1 MELSEL
7 SNAVRDKPVGVYTKT
22 VVQSSVIRW
31 ILHARI
37 RHRRL
42 NDVVFVGEDFI
53 HVKQVGEEGHLVD
66 IATKAD
72 FDARIRAATTFHHT
86 DDAAD
91 EDFLVKLEKDAAS
104 FKIDAGPPQCIVLTL
119 DSNDLVFVF
128 LRRHDDGIFRF
139 VQQTCPMP
147 SFDRILFQPG
157 EHVAV
162 DPFSRGIAVAANEK
176 EIILYAAKPKDQI
189 QYEIK
194 QKDKDWC
201 PVSAQKSVQV
211 DGVIQHMDFL
221 IPPADNTDHII
232 LLLIVLDQHRTKAIR
247 IDWHYST
254 GPRHAQVHP
263 GQALESAQK
272 ISNLLIPLQE
282 AAFLLVT
289 GNEITLWKNI
299 LSGSATEFGLPQP
312 TASPKYP
319 GISACAPVWASWAKP
334 RRSQAAR
341 SNNDF
346 IYLVRED
353 GLVLL
358 ITIPKTAPTA
368 PEQSI
373 AGDLDCH
380 VGTAFASLGDEG
392 DPDILCVAGSASS
405 GKVVSIGNWPSARR
419 IEEMSRLDTMN
430 MEVIEVLPNW
440 ASATDMI
447 CTDVLHSSRS
457 RNRDQ
462 ESILVTSGEQPFGTI
477 TEIRRGVEARLSVF
491 LELEGLRTVTHVWV
505 LPDLSLGATII
516 VLSSP
521 DSTRLL
527 AADADFE
534 SLEEIGDGS
543 AFDSYSSTLAAGLTS
558 SGHLVQITE
567 RTICASTALQAN
579 FEDTS
584 KHNLPEDQ
592 SIVASWLIPSDSVV
606 VNAERHDGGHAIACY
621 HITSTDTDRTI
632 QPGPRLRIPCEPLY
646 ITAVC
651 YQGSVLTLTATN
663 DGKIALV
670 YFREGSAPLC
680 YAKDLSGASD
690 DTAICDNV
698 CILEANDQLLA
709 ICGLRDGRVIGVEI
723 DLDAEEPL
731 SQEHSIS
738 LGHSTVK
745 LVHLAGYKRSSIAMT
760 ASSTYLL
767 SWSGGS
773 ASSLACEN
781 LWVTDKARPELS
793 QGTIAACAQMPSA
806 NHLSSDTLAD
816 ALMMICEDEL
826 LVADLEHKPST
837 VPRQIAVS
845 STPNRVV
852 YAEALRQIVCCGL
865 VAEARKFPSRSQS
878 APEEKR
884 QIWPRLE
891 FIPAKGCKPTYT
903 HDMQPGERV
912 NAILP
917 WSLRA
922 STDKTYSHI
931 LIGGSYVRTNGRRR
945 GKVTF
950 LQPLVRKPKIWEI
963 SEIKESRATVFDEE
977 VYSLALYDDTTYIA
991 CAGDS
996 VHIQRLSVEESRWDK
1011 ICPPFKMASPGVHV
1025 TVEKDSNDEKVIVIS
1040 THSDSLVVLRLLETQ
1055 EEDGTTRCTPLLTT
1069 MGPRADLLIS
1079 HLIVPSLESIR
1090 DDSTLFSLASTK
1102 YGRLLGM
1109 MLPVQTKAKGAS
1121 PSAYQSAT
1129 MCFEAQLPRSLTRM
1143 SPNPPPMRKGAP
1155 PAGIIAERIT
1165 GSATDGAVV
1174 NVALLD
1180 STLWRKLFWL
1190 QRLIERS
1197 EKLSPHCYSDPPYS
1211 SGEGGMTGESR
1222 ALPAGF
1228 GGNVAVAMSTINSKL
1243 NDYHIDGD
1251 VLARA
1256 LLPDAPAA
1264 IKSVLVDLSEQDGAV
1279 GDWVRAHLEA
1289 EIAAIEDSISMVKKI
1304 DDWM

>member
-1 MELSEL
+1 MDLSDL
-7 SNAVRDKPVGVYTKT
+7 SNHAGHQPVGIYTKT
-22 VVQSSVIRW
+22 VVPSSVIRW

-53 HVKQVGEEGHLVD
+53 HVKHVGKEGHLLHV
-66 IATKAD
+66 ATKAD

-86 DDAAD
+86 DHSAHD
-91 EDFLVKLEKDAAS
+91 DFLVKLEKDAAS
-104 FKIDAGPPQCIVLTL
+104 FHRDAGPPQCLVLTL

-128 LRRHDDGIFRF
+128 LRLHDDGTSRF

-162 DPFSRGIAVAANEK
+162 DPFSRAIAVAANDTH
-176 EIILYAAKPKDQI
+176 IILYATKPKDQVR
-189 QYEIK
+189 YEIK
-194 QKDKDWC
+194 QEDKDWC
-201 PVSAQKSVQV
+201 PVSAQKPMQV
-211 DGVIQHMDFL
+211 DGVIQHIDFL
-221 IPPADNTDHII
+221 IPPADDPDHII
-232 LLLIVLDQHRTKAIR
+232 LLLIVVHQHRTKAIR

-254 GPRHAQVHP
+254 GPRRAQLHP
-263 GQALESAQK
+263 AQALESAQK
-272 ISNLLIPLQE
+272 VSNLLIPLQE

-312 TASPKYP
+312 TARPKYP
-319 GISACAPVWASWAKP
+319 GISAYAPVWASWAKP

-358 ITIPKTAPTA
+358 ITIPKTTPTA

-373 AGDLDCH
+373 AGDVDCH

-405 GKVVSIGNWPSARR
+405 GKVVSMGNWPSTRR

-440 ASATDMI
+440 ASVTDMV
-447 CTDVLHSSRS
+447 CTHVLHSGRS
-457 RNRDQ
+457 RNQDQ
-462 ESILVTSGEQPFGTI
+462 DSILVTSGKQPFGNVTD
-477 TEIRRGVEARLSVF
+477 IRRGVEARLSVF
-491 LELEGLRTVTHVWV
+491 LELEGLRTVTDVWV

-527 AADADFE
+527 AAGADFE
-534 SLEEIGDGS
+534 SLEEIAYGS
-543 AFDSYSSTLAAGLTS
+543 AFDSHLRTLAAGLTS

-567 RTICASTALQAN
+567 RTICASTAAQTN

-584 KHNLPEDQ
+584 KHSLPEDH
-592 SIVASWLIPSDSVV
+592 SIVASWVIPSDSVV
-606 VNAERHDGGHAIACY
+606 VNAERQEGGHAIACY

-632 QPGPRLRIPCEPLY
+632 HPGPTLRIPYEPLD
-646 ITAVC
+646 ITAVS
-651 YQGSVLTLTATN
+651 YHGSILTLTATN

-670 YFREGSAPLC
+670 YFPQGSAPLC
-680 YAKDLSGASD
+680 YAKDLSSASE

-698 CILEANDQLLA
+698 SILEANDQLLA
-709 ICGLRDGRVIGVEI
+709 VCGLRDGRVVGIEV

-731 SQEHSIS
+731 SREHSIS

-773 ASSLACEN
+773 ASSLTCEN
-781 LWVTDKARPELS
+781 IWVTDKARPELS
-793 QGTIAACAQMPSA
+793 QGTITACAQMPSA
-806 NHLSSDTLAD
+806 NYLSSDTLAD
-816 ALMMICEDEL
+816 ALMMISQDEL
-826 LVADLEHKPST
+826 LVADLEHKSST

-865 VAEARKFPSRSQS
+865 VAEARKCASRPQS

-891 FIPAKGCKPTYT
+891 FIPAKGSEPTYT

-931 LIGGSYVRTNGRRR
+931 LIGGSYLRTNGKRR

-950 LQPLVRKPKIWEI
+950 LQPLVRKSQVWEI
-963 SEIKESRATVFDEE
+963 SEIRESRATVFDEE
-977 VYSLALYDDTTYIA
+977 VHSLALYDDTTYIA

-1025 TVEKDSNDEKVIVIS
+1025 TVEKDGNDEKFIVIS
-1040 THSDSLVVLRLLETQ
+1040 TSADSLIVLRLLETR
-1055 EEDGTTRCTPLLTT
+1055 EEDGTTRCTLLPMT

-1079 HLIVPSLESIR
+1079 HLIVPSLEPNGDNSA
-1090 DDSTLFSLASTK
+1090 LFSLASTK

-1109 MLPVQTKAKGAS
+1109 MLPVQTNANGAS
-1121 PSAYQSAT
+1121 PSAYHSGT
-1129 MCFEAQLPRSLTRM
+1129 MCFEAQLTRSLTRM
-1143 SPNPPPMRKGAP
+1143 SQNPPPMRKGAP
-1155 PAGIIAERIT
+1155 PAGIIAERVT

-1197 EKLSPHCYSDPPYS
+1197 EKLSPHCYSDPPYT
-1211 SGEGGMTGESR
+1211 SGEEGMTGESR
-1222 ALPAGF
+1222 ALPVGF
-1228 GGNVAVAMSTINSKL
+1228 GGDVAVAMSTTNSKL

-1256 LLPDAPAA
+1256 LLPHAPAT
-1264 IKSVLVDLSEQDGAV
+1264 IKSVLVHLSGEDGAV

-1289 EIAAIEDSISMVKKI
+1289 EIAAIEETISIVKKI

>member
-1 MELSEL
+1 MELSEI
-7 SNAVRDKPVGVYTKT
+7 SNTAGRRPIGVYTKT
-22 VVQSSVIRW
+22 VVQSSAIRW

-37 RHRRL
+37 RHRGR

-53 HVKQVGEEGHLVD
+53 QVKEVGKEGHLVD
-66 IATKAD
+66 IATCAN

-86 DDAAD
+86 DDSTD

-104 FKIDAGPPQCIVLTL
+104 FRRDAAPPQSIVLTL

-128 LRRHDDGIFRF
+128 LRLHGDGTFHF

-157 EHVAV
+157 EHLAV
-162 DPFSRGIAVAANEK
+162 DPFSRAIAVAANEK
-176 EIILYAAKPKDQI
+176 EVLLYAAKPKDQI

-201 PVSAQKSVQV
+201 PVSAQKSVKV
-211 DGVIQHMDFL
+211 DGVIQHVDFL
-221 IPPADNTDHII
+221 TPPADDTDHII
-232 LLLIVLDQHRTKAIR
+232 LLLIVVDQHRTKAIR

-263 GQALESAQK
+263 GQALESAQQV
-272 ISNLLIPLQE
+272 SNLLIPLQE

-289 GNEITLWKNI
+289 GDEITLWKNI
-299 LSGSATEFGLPQP
+299 LSGSATAFGLPQP

-341 SNNDF
+341 SSKDF

-353 GLVLL
+353 GLVSL
-358 ITIPKTAPTA
+358 ITIPNTAPTGLQ
-368 PEQSI
+368 QSV

-405 GKVVSIGNWPSARR
+405 GKVVSIGNWPSALTR
-419 IEEMSRLDTMN
+419 SDAMN

-447 CTDVLHSSRS
+447 CTDMLHSSRS
-457 RNRDQ
+457 RNKDQ
-462 ESILVTSGEQPFGTI
+462 ESVLVTSGKQPFGTI

-491 LELEGLRTVTHVWV
+491 LELEGLRTVTDVWV
-505 LPDLSLGATII
+505 LPDLSLGATVI
-516 VLSSP
+516 VLSCP

-527 AADADFE
+527 AAGVDFE
-534 SLEEIGDGS
+534 SLDEVGDGL
-543 AFDSYSSTLAAGLTS
+543 AFDSRWKTLAAGLTS
-558 SGHLVQITE
+558 SAHLVQITE

-584 KHNLPEDQ
+584 KHSLPEDQ
-592 SIVASWLIPSDSVV
+592 AIVASWIIPNASVI
-606 VNAERHDGGHAIACY
+606 VNAERQDNGHAIVCY
-621 HITSTDTDRTI
+621 HITNNDTDSTI
-632 QPGPRLRIPCEPLY
+632 QPGPRLHIPYEPLS

-651 YQGSVLTLTATN
+651 HQKSVLTLTATN

-670 YFREGSAPLC
+670 HFRQDGAPLC
-680 YAKDLSGASD
+680 YAKELSTASHD
-690 DTAICDNV
+690 NAICDNV
-698 CILEANDQLLA
+698 VILEANDQLLA
-709 ICGLRDGRVIGVEI
+709 VCGLRDGRVIGIEI
-723 DLDAEEPL
+723 HLDAGEPL
-731 SQEHSIS
+731 GQEHSIS

-745 LVHLAGYKRSSIAMT
+745 LVHLAAYKHSSIAMT

-773 ASSLACEN
+773 ASSMACEN
-781 LWVTDKARPELS
+781 IWVTDKARPELS
-793 QGTIAACAQMPSA
+793 QGPIAACTQMPSA

-816 ALMMICEDEL
+816 ALMMISGDEL

-852 YAEALRQIVCCGL
+852 YAEALRQLVCCGL
-865 VAEARKFPSRSQS
+865 VAEARKFPSSRPQS

-891 FIPAKGCKPTYT
+891 FIPAKGSMPTYI

-912 NAILP
+912 SAILP

-922 STDKTYSHI
+922 STDKTYAHI
-931 LIGGSYVRTNGRRR
+931 LVGGSYMRTNGKRR

-950 LQPLVRKPKIWEI
+950 LQPVVTKSQTWEI
-963 SEIKESRATVFDEE
+963 SEIREARATVFDEE

-991 CAGDS
+991 CTGDS
-996 VHIQRLSVEESRWDK
+996 IHIQRLSVEESRWDK

-1025 TVEKDSNDEKVIVIS
+1025 TVEKDSNGEKVIVIA
-1040 THSDSLVVLRLLETQ
+1040 TNADSLIALKLLETR
-1055 EEDGTTRCTPLLTT
+1055 EEDGTTKCSLSPVA
-1069 MGPRADLLIS
+1069 MGPQADLLIS
-1079 HLIVPSLESIR
+1079 HLIVPTPEQSEDKTS
-1090 DDSTLFSLASTK
+1090 LFSLASSK
-1102 YGRLLGM
+1102 YGRLIGM
-1109 MLPVQTKAKGAS
+1109 MLPVETS
-1121 PSAYQSAT
+1121 TQSASQSGYSSGT
-1129 MCFEAQLPRSLTRM
+1129 MCFEAQLWRSVTRM
-1143 SPNPPPMRKGAP
+1143 VRNPPAMRKGAAP
-1155 PAGIIAERIT
+1155 TGIVSERMT

-1174 NVALLD
+1174 NIALLD
-1180 STLWRKLFWL
+1180 PTLWRKLFWL
-1190 QRLIERS
+1190 QRLIERN
-1197 EKLSPHCYSDPPYS
+1197 KTLSPRCHRDPPYI
-1211 SGEGGMTGESR
+1211 SGGEGMTGESR
-1222 ALPAGF
+1222 ALPVGF
-1228 GGNVAVAMSTINSKL
+1228 GGEMAVAMTTSNSKL
-1243 NDYHIDGD
+1243 NDFHIDGD

-1256 LLPDAPAA
+1256 LLPGAPAA
-1264 IKSVLVDLSEQDGAV
+1264 IKQVLVDLSEKEDAV
-1279 GDWVRAHLEA
+1279 GEWVRAHLET
-1289 EIAAIEDSISMVKKI
+1289 EVAAVEDTIRMVKRI

>member
-7 SNAVRDKPVGVYTKT
+7 SNTVGGKPVGVYTKT

-53 HVKQVGEEGHLVD
+53 QVKEVGEEGHLVD
-66 IATKAD
+66 IAAKTD

-86 DDAAD
+86 EDSAD

-104 FKIDAGPPQCIVLTL
+104 FKRDAGPPQCIVLTL

-128 LRRHDDGIFRF
+128 LRLHDDGTFRF

-147 SFDRILFQPG
+147 SFDRILYQPG

-162 DPFSRGIAVAANEK
+162 DPFSRAIAVAANEK
-176 EIILYAAKPKDQI
+176 EVILYAAKPKDQI

-201 PVSAQKSVQV
+201 PVSAQKPVQV

-221 IPPADNTDHII
+221 IPPADDTDHII
-232 LLLIVLDQHRTKAIR
+232 LLLIVVDQHRTKAIR

-254 GPRHAQVHP
+254 GPRYAQVHP

-272 ISNLLIPLQE
+272 VSNLLIPLQE

-319 GISACAPVWASWAKP
+319 GISAYAPVWASWAKP

-341 SNNDF
+341 SNKDF

-358 ITIPKTAPTA
+358 ITIPKTTPTEL
-368 PEQSI
+368 EQSV
-373 AGDLDCH
+373 AGNLDCH

-405 GKVVSIGNWPSARR
+405 GKVASIGNWPSARR

-457 RNRDQ
+457 QNKDQ
-462 ESILVTSGEQPFGTI
+462 ESILVTSGKQPFGTI

-491 LELEGLRTVTHVWV
+491 LELEGLRTVTDVWV

-527 AADADFE
+527 AAGAEFE
-534 SLEEIGDGS
+534 SLEEVGDGS
-543 AFDSYSSTLAAGLTS
+543 AFDSHSRTLAAGLTS

-567 RTICASTALQAN
+567 HTICASTALQAN

-584 KHNLPEDQ
+584 KHSLPDDQ
-592 SIVASWLIPSDSVV
+592 GVVASWIISSASVV
-606 VNAERHDGGHAIACY
+606 INAERQKDGHAIACY
-621 HITSTDTDRTI
+621 QLTSTDTDCTI
-632 QPGPRLRIPCEPLY
+632 QPGPRLRIPCEPLS
-646 ITAVC
+646 ITAVS
-651 YQGSVLTLTATN
+651 YQDNVLTLIATN

-680 YAKDLSGASD
+680 YAKDLSNASD
-690 DTAICDNV
+690 DTTVCDNII
-698 CILEANDQLLA
+698 ILESNEELLA
-709 ICGLRDGRVIGVEI
+709 VCGLRDGRVIGIGI
-723 DLDAEEPL
+723 DLDANEPL
-731 SQEHSIS
+731 GQEHSIS

-745 LVHLAGYKRSSIAMT
+745 LVHLSGFKQSSIAMT
-760 ASSTYLL
+760 ASSTYVL

-773 ASSLACEN
+773 ASSMACEN
-781 LWVTDKARPELS
+781 IWVTDKARPELS
-793 QGTIAACAQMPSA
+793 QGTIAACAQMPSGT
-806 NHLSSDTLAD
+806 HLSSDTLAG
-816 ALMMICEDEL
+816 ALMMISGDEL

-865 VAEARKFPSRSQS
+865 VAEVRRFPSKPQS

-884 QIWPRLE
+884 QVWPRLE
-891 FIPAKGCKPTYT
+891 FIPVRASEPTYT

-931 LIGGSYVRTNGRRR
+931 LVGGSYVRTNGKRR

-950 LQPLVRKPKIWEI
+950 LQPLVRKSHIWEI
-963 SEIKESRATVFDEE
+963 SEIRESRATVFDEE
-977 VYSLALYDDTTYIA
+977 VHSLALFDDTTYIA
-991 CAGDS
+991 CAGAS

-1025 TVEKDSNDEKVIVIS
+1025 TVEKNSSDEKVIVIS
-1040 THSDSLVVLRLLETQ
+1040 TSADSLIVLRLSETQ
-1055 EEDGTTRCTPLLTT
+1055 EEDGTTKYTLMPMT
-1069 MGPRADLLIS
+1069 MGPRADLLMS
-1079 HLIVPSLESIR
+1079 HLIVPSLNLNEEDKTS
-1090 DDSTLFSLASTK
+1090 LFSIASTK

-1109 MLPVQTKAKGAS
+1109 VLPVQANAKDA
-1121 PSAYQSAT
+1121 PSAYRSGT
-1129 MCFEAQLPRSLTRM
+1129 LCFEAQLPRSLTRM
-1143 SPNPPPMRKGAP
+1143 ARNPPPIRKGAA
-1155 PAGIIAERIT
+1155 PAGIVSDRMT

-1174 NVALLD
+1174 NLALLNPM
-1180 STLWRKLFWL
+1180 LWRKLFWL

-1197 EKLSPHCYSDPPYS
+1197 EKLSPHCYSDPPYT
-1211 SGEGGMTGESR
+1211 SGEDGMTGESR

-1228 GGNVAVAMSTINSKL
+1228 GDDTSVAMSTSNNKL

-1251 VLARA
+1251 VLARG
-1256 LLPDAPAA
+1256 LLPDASEA
-1264 IKSVLVDLSEQDGAV
+1264 IKQVLVEFSEEDDAV
-1279 GDWVRAHLEA
+1279 GEWMRAHLEA
-1289 EIAAIEDSISMVKKI
+1289 EIAAIEDVIKIVKRI